1 MCVCISIEVA
11 ATLEW
16 WRQERYPLHGWNYRN
31 YGRQVSGFL
40 CYLVHTEKES
50 SNSCHNFRRGK
61 DVFFYVSRPVF
72 EQHPSYWKPADTRTT
87 GQPMATLMVVTV
99 VGETEET
106 LRVAWEG
113 GGDTE
118 KQSVEP
124 TEHNDFSRS
133 WGWRKNQKSFWSQVS
148 TCSLKKVFS
157 CKPQRRRQGITWIL
171 NIYLFFLH
179 NKNSKIGSPRGWH
192 SYSKCHQGT

>member
-1 MCVCISIEVA
+1 
-11 ATLEW
+11 
-16 WRQERYPLHGWNYRN
+16 
-31 YGRQVSGFL
+31 
-40 CYLVHTEKES
+40 
-50 SNSCHNFRRGK
+50 
-61 DVFFYVSRPVF
+61 
-72 EQHPSYWKPADTRTT
+72 
-87 GQPMATLMVVTV
+87 MATLMVVTV

-148 TCSLKKVFS
+148 TCSLKSIQLQATEK
-157 CKPQRRRQGITWIL
+157 KTRNNL
-171 NIYLFFLH
+171 NTEYLCIFF
-179 NKNSKIGSPRGWH
+179 
-192 SYSKCHQGT
+192 T